1 MRTKRMLLP
10 IVLSLLV
17 AVIAAN
23 VAFAQG
29 QAQDTKKGLQFK
41 TTIKGKIGYLK
52 QLGGYFVQG
61 VEPGGEWII
70 LNKNPEVLQK
80 LMESQKTV
88 TIEGSLRAPEYL
100 TIEKIDG
107 KPYSGTP
114 PPK

>member
-10 IVLSLLV
+10 IVLSLLIGV
-17 AVIAAN
+17 LAAS
-23 VAFAQG
+23 VVFAQG
-29 QAQDTKKGLQFK
+29 QAQDTKQGQFK

-114 PPK
+114 APK

>member
-29 QAQDTKKGLQFK
+29 QAQDKQQGQFK

-52 QLGGYFVQG
+52 QLGGYYVQG

-70 LNKNPEVLQK
+70 LNKNPKVLKK
-80 LMESQKTV
+80 LKESQKTV

-114 PPK
+114 ASK